1 MNDVQRQVSK
11 YQIANDNKLPVVDQT
26 ETYPGLFTVDLKLA
40 KAESFAA
47 KSVFS
52 GQELS
57 YLVDKEGQVY
67 IDYAY
72 DIMQAIDKF
81 GAVPSDYEDL
91 RVLLTEQSYFVP
103 VKSLPYQWVDEAPE
117 PVL

>member
-1 MNDVQRQVSK
+1 M
-11 YQIANDNKLPVVDQT
+11 LPVEDSV

-40 KAESFAA
+40 KAESFTA

-57 YLVDKEGQVY
+57 YLVDNEGQVY

-81 GAVPSDYEDL
+81 GSSPADYEDL
-91 RVLLTEQSYFVP
+91 RILLTEQSYFVP
-103 VKSLPYQWVDEAPE
+103 VKSLPYQWVDDAPV
-117 PVL
+117 PML

>member
-1 MNDVQRQVSK
+1 MESN
-11 YQIANDNKLPVVDQT
+11 

-40 KAESFAA
+40 KAESFVT

-57 YLVDKEGQVY
+57 YLVDHEGQVY
-67 IDYAY
+67 IDYAF

-81 GAVPSDYEDL
+81 GAVPADYEDL
-91 RVLLTEQSYFVP
+91 RILITEQSYFVP